1 MQNSTA
7 YLKFKTNMSKLLL
20 INLIDI
26 CLNEQIQTVIIET
39 NEEIKNYEF
48 IGLERV
54 DLNIYK
60 LII

>member
-1 MQNSTA
+1 
-7 YLKFKTNMSKLLL
+7 MSKLLL